1 MPTNGEKGLYEG
13 IVYADEDGRSSLED
27 SEGSSR
33 ENEKVGEH
41 VGRSE
46 GGNEEVEGEKKRHV
60 LRKLRH

>member
-1 MPTNGEKGLYEG
+1 MPANGEKGLYEG

-33 ENEKVGEH
+33 GIEQGGEH
-41 VGRSE
+41 NGRSE
-46 GGNEEVEGEKKRHV
+46 GESGEREGEKKRHV